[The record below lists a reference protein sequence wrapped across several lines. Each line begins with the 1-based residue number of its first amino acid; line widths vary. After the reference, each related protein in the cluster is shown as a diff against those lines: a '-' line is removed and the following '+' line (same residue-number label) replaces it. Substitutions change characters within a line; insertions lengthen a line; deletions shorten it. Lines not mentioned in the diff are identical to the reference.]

1 MNNNI
6 VVKIIGSLVTIFIMG
21 FIIFFVYRY
30 YDQEAKKS
38 PKYSEDSSS
47 EKENDKSSNDKK
59 GSYTIE
65 DYDRSKQIIIV
76 DGKKVI
82 IDYELTDGGSVITF
96 NDIAVSYS
104 PNESTIKY
112 IVTKNLFILF
122 IDDYDESDLV
132 LFIDIDGNI
141 LKTYSTMSLKN
152 YDYII
157 NDPVVDSKTKSSF
170 EIIDNY
176 LYITYILYDLDYAPG
191 DNMIQFSYKFDLDKD
206 DFYLDEDMTN
216 IYKK

>member
-47 EKENDKSSNDKK
+47 EKEDDKSSNDKK

-141 LKTYSTMSLKN
+141 FKT
-152 YDYII
+152 
-157 NDPVVDSKTKSSF
+157 
-170 EIIDNY
+170 
-176 LYITYILYDLDYAPG
+176 
-191 DNMIQFSYKFDLDKD
+191 
-206 DFYLDEDMTN
+206 
-216 IYKK
+216 